1 MKHLLSLFI
10 ILCILSNSAFKAQDI
25 NKMNK
30 SKLKEHVLG
39 LSTQIDSLKD
49 VNYML
54 EDSKDS
60 LLLNVSLLA
69 SANDMNEIEIARLNN
84 VVLKNK
90 QEIVRLQSVY
100 DIQITS
106 LNETIS
112 DNQAS
117 LVNRQDSISR
127 LQEALFDYQASLVN
141 RQDSISRLQEALFD
155 YQDSSI
161 NHQDSISQLQDAILN
176 YQNSFAQLQ
185 ESVLNYQDSIVQI
198 LDSLSNSQT
207 TTNTSNDF
215 LNKYYNEQIPLP
227 NNSFSLV
234 LSKLVFKG
242 TSGYGEKNINATEIL
257 DVNEFQY
264 WRIKKNIIGHDA
276 YYLFELQ
283 NQLFSATRNHV
294 ASKTPI
300 IEVLK
305 NKLFT
310 MKYNDGSEE
319 SFLFNVSIKSN
330 NNQRRILRIE
340 LANEEVDN
348 GNEDIVWN
356 FCVIEDECYLAL
368 TKNQLDRLDYMFMS
382 FNSIQYIT
390 TEGTTR
396 IVEDCDR
403 EYGCYWNGTTTGE
416 GIYLSRNGYYLDLD
430 NVTFLFK
437 LKEL

>member
-10 ILCILSNSAFKAQDI
+10 ILCLLSNSGVNAQET

-30 SKLKEHVLG
+30 SELKEHILG
-39 LSTQIDSLKD
+39 LSSQIDALKD

-54 EDSKDS
+54 EESKDS

-69 SANDMNEIEIARLNN
+69 SANDMNEIEISRLNN
-84 VVLKNK
+84 LVVINN
-90 QEIVRLQSVY
+90 QEIERLQSEC
-100 DIQITS
+100 DIEMAN
-106 LNETIS
+106 LNETILGYQS
-112 DNQAS
+112 S
-117 LVNRQDSISR
+117 FVNSQDSILNFQDTIVQ
-127 LQEALFDYQASLVN
+127 LQAALLGY
-141 RQDSISRLQEALFD
+141 QDSIVQLQADLLGF
-155 YQDSSI
+155 QDSSV
-161 NHQDSISQLQDAILN
+161 NNQDTIVQLQNAILEC
-176 YQNSFAQLQ
+176 QNSIVQLQ
-185 ESVLNYQDSIVQI
+185 ESVLNSEDLIVQ
-198 LDSLSNSQT
+198 LQDSLSNSQT

-264 WRIKKNIIGHDA
+264 WRIKKNIINSYD
-276 YYLFELQ
+276 YSFELQ

-396 IVEDCDR
+396 IVEDCDH
-403 EYGCYWNGTTTGE
+403 EYWNGTTTGE